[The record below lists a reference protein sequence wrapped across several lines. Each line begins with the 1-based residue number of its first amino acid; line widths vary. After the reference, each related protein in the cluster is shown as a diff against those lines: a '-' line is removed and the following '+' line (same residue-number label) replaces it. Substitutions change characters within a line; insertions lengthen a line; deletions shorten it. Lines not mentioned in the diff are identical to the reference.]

1 MSPPRRQVDAVSAAF
16 TDQELLAGITA
27 IHALYLELPA
37 DEFFEFLLNRIVE
50 ITNSEYGFIGEV
62 LIDPN
67 GSRFLKTYAITN
79 LAWNDETRAFYE
91 SQRELGLEFR
101 NLDTLF
107 GRCLVTGE
115 VVIANDAPHDPR
127 AGGVPSGHPPLNAFL
142 GVPLRHGDSFIGMF
156 GVANRPEGYDEAFVA
171 RLESLTSA
179 VGAVVRAHR
188 AERERR
194 DAAASTERLARIVE
208 GSSDFIGI
216 ADASADIVYVN
227 PAGLAMLGI
236 DSLEDLLGRPIVE
249 CHPAWAAARVAGE
262 GIPYALEHGEW
273 LGDSAFVRP
282 DGSEVLVSQLV
293 IVHRDAQGAVEFLS
307 TVARDVTADRE
318 LDAMKDELIAT
329 VSHELRT
336 PLAAVTGALAL
347 VEDTGNLGAE
357 DQDLLE
363 IAAANARRLQGLV
376 DAILDVER
384 LRSGVADLEVVLID
398 AATAAASV
406 VRELEPLGAAAG
418 VTLEVDGT
426 SAIVRADEMRFAQI
440 ISNLVVNAIEFSPE
454 GGTVRVSVRPEGSEA
469 VLSVADEGIGIDP
482 ALHDEIFEPF
492 RQVDQSSTRRVG
504 GSGLGLAIVRLAV
517 AQHGGTISLD
527 STPGQGSVFTVRLP
541 RADAG

>member
-1 MSPPRRQVDAVSAAF
+1 MSPPRRRVDAVSAAF

-62 LIDPN
+62 LIDPD

-91 SQRELGLEFR
+91 SHRELGLEFR

-107 GRCLVTGE
+107 GRCLVTGD

-156 GVANRPEGYDEAFVA
+156 GVANRPEGYDEQLLG
-171 RLESLTSA
+171 RLEPLTAA
-179 VGAVVRAHR
+179 VSAVVRSHR

-194 DAAASTERLARIVE
+194 EAEASTSRLARIVE
-208 GSSDFIGI
+208 NSSDLVGLSDG
-216 ADASADIVYVN
+216 AANVVYVK
-227 PAGLAMLGI
+227 PSGLSMLGLA
-236 DSLEDLLGRPIVE
+236 SLDEIIGTPIAA
-249 CHPAWAAARVAGE
+249 CHPAWAAERILRE
-262 GIPYALEHGEW
+262 GIPHALEHGEW
-273 LGDSAFVRP
+273 LGDSALVRP
-282 DGSEVLVSQLV
+282 DGTEILVSQLI
-293 IVHRDAQGAVEFLS
+293 IVHRDARGEVEFLS
-307 TVARDVTADRE
+307 TVARDVTAARE
-318 LDAMKDELIAT
+318 FDAMKDELIAT

-336 PLAAVTGALAL
+336 PLAAITGALAL
-347 VEDTGNLGAE
+347 IEDTAALPA
-357 DQDLLE
+357 QDEELLE
-363 IAAANARRLQGLV
+363 IAAANARRLQHLV

-384 LRSGVADLEVVLID
+384 LRSGVADLEVVLLD
-398 AATAAASV
+398 AATAAGAV
-406 VRELEPLGAAAG
+406 VRELEPLAAAAG
-418 VTLEVDGT
+418 VHLALDAG
-426 SAIVRADEMRFAQI
+426 SAIVRADEMRFVQI
-440 ISNLVVNAIEFSPE
+440 ISNLAVNAIEFSPE

-482 ALHDEIFEPF
+482 ALHDQIFEPF
-492 RQVDQSSTRRVG
+492 RQADQSSTRRVG

-517 AQHGGTISLD
+517 AQHGGEIELD
-527 STPGQGSVFTVRLP
+527 STPGEGSVFTVRLP